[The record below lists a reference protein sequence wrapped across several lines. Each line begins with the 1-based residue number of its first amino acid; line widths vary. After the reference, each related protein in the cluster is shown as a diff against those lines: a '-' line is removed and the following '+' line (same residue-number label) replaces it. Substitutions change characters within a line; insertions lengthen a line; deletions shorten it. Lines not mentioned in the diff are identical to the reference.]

1 MSTLERKRGSIN
13 SRLRESTTDYIGF
26 IEEVLEEYDSLK
38 AHELLQD
45 INAFYFHIIDGF
57 SRGLNNYSQENEY
70 GTNNYSFK
78 DENIQEDLRLI
89 KSKLRAFIDLQ
100 CNVDLINKRHDGQG
114 INVVQHATQQ
124 LKVSFEIEI
133 RTVFDNLDGVSGRS
147 YEEIEEMKKLILEIQ
162 KIVEG
167 KETRN
172 KKWSLI
178 KEIAKVML
186 DKGIDIGAVCLPYI
200 VSTLGKI

>member
-13 SRLRESTTDYIGF
+13 SRIRESTTEYIGL
-26 IEEVLEEYDSLK
+26 IEETLIEYDSVK
-38 AHELLQD
+38 AHELLQE
-45 INAFYFHIIDGF
+45 IHAFYLHIIDGF
-57 SRGLNNYSQENEY
+57 SKGLNNYSQENEY
-70 GTNNYSFK
+70 GTNNYTFK
-78 DENIQEDLRLI
+78 DDNIKEDFRLI

-114 INVVQHATQQ
+114 INVVQYSTQQ

-133 RTVFDNLDGVSGRS
+133 RTVLENLDGVSGRS
-147 YEEIEEMKKLILEIQ
+147 YEEIEEIKKKFLKIQ

-178 KEIAKVML
+178 KEITKGIL